1 MLHEDYLY
9 ARISED
15 ELALEK
21 GVTRQLRDCR
31 DLSARRGGRV
41 VAEYSD
47 NDISAT
53 EAPPRP
59 DFDRL
64 MAAVTAPNPLGVKRR
79 IVIVHTSR
87 LWRNRVER
95 AIGIDL
101 LGRHKITILQ
111 LNGPE
116 LDLSTASG
124 RMVAGMIGETDTG
137 ESETKAERIRDAA
150 RERAEEG
157 RPNGEPL
164 YGWSRRYTYDGKGR
178 KIAAEDVECTEE
190 ADIVRE
196 IVDRILG
203 GETIIAITNDL
214 NRRGVPAPG
223 TGRTRARRA
232 KGQASD
238 GSKWGKTTVRKLAVR
253 HANVALRIWH
263 RGLPDEEYLP
273 AAWPRIVDPDKHDRV
288 VALLADPSRRTAK
301 PGARVHLLT
310 WGIGECGAEGCGA
323 HLRAGRKGNVKWGT
337 REWLYLCEANG
348 CVGRNKA
355 AVDHL
360 VDAHMVALLQ
370 RPDVVELLAGDS
382 SKAAEL
388 LAKAEA
394 LRARLAAA
402 ASDYAEGEITGEQMR
417 IINAKL
423 KPKIESA
430 EAEAKQ
436 YQASPHLDLVVDT
449 IGEKARERWESYSVT
464 QKRAIMEAFGVRV
477 IILPTRRGPGFDPS
491 SVRIVPRQRDGEG

>member
-31 DLSARRGGRV
+31 DLSARRSGRV

-101 LGRHKITILQ
+101 LGRHKLTILQ

-157 RPNGEPL
+157 RPNGMVL
-164 YGWSRRYTYDGKGR
+164 YGWTRNYTYDNRGR
-178 KIAAEDVECTEE
+178 RIAAEDVENTEE

-196 IVDRILG
+196 IVDRLLA
-203 GETIIAITNDL
+203 GEPLLAVTQDL
-214 NRRGVPAPG
+214 NARGVPAPG
-223 TGRTRARRA
+223 AGWNRAHRA
-232 KGQASD
+232 KGQAAD
-238 GSKWGKTTVRKLAVR
+238 GSRWGKTAVKKLAIR
-253 HANVALRIWH
+253 PANVALRVWH
-263 RGLPDEEYLP
+263 RGLPDEALLP
-273 AAWPRIVDPDKHDRV
+273 AAWPKIVNPDKHDRV
-288 VALLADPSRRTAK
+288 VALLTDPDRRRERPGSRQ
-301 PGARVHLLT
+301 HLLT
-310 WGIGECGAEGCGA
+310 WGIGECGVCEA
-323 HLRAGRKGNVKWGT
+323 HLRATWKGNAKWGVKQL
-337 REWLYLCEANG
+337 LYACEANG
-348 CVGRNKA
+348 CVGRNKE
-355 AVDHL
+355 AVDRMT
-360 VDAHMVALLQ
+360 DTHMVALLQ

-388 LAKAEA
+388 LGKAEA

-423 KPKIESA
+423 KPKIESL

-436 YQASPHLDLVVDT
+436 YQVSPHLDLVVET